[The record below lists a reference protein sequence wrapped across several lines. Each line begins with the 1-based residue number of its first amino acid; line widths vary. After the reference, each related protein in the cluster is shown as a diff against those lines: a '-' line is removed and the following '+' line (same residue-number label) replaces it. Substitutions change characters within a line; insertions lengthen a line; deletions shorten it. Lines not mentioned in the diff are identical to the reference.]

1 MQYQEKTE
9 KMQLINEK
17 DINKTE
23 YQKKNNK
30 SVRHSTIYST
40 NDT

>member
-30 SVRHSTIYST
+30 SVRH
-40 NDT
+40 